1 MMKVK
6 LMLLATTTIL
16 LPQLCLA
23 DSGPYLSAGFTEI
36 HDGDTMQPAATAT
49 IGYSHPVSPFI
60 SADVSYTTTLSGGA
74 TFDNADGS
82 STVLKYNTYNIGIK
96 LEQDLGGYLFVNGRA
111 GGSYSQLEKTTITS
125 SSQDT
130 NTDASF
136 RPYAS
141 IGADIPS
148 PVQENLRLKADVIY
162 QQLAVGYYTINYVLG
177 ASLLF

>member
-1 MMKVK
+1 MKTK
-6 LMLLATTTIL
+6 LTLIATATVLLS
-16 LPQLCLA
+16 PLCFA

-36 HDGDTMQPAATAT
+36 HDGDSKQPAATAT
-49 IGYSHPVSPFI
+49 LGYSHPVSPFI
-60 SADVSYTTTLSGGA
+60 FADVSYTTTLSGGA

-82 STVLKYNTYNIGIK
+82 STVLKYNTYNVGLK
-96 LEQDLGGYLFVNGRA
+96 LEQDLGGFVIVNGRA
-111 GGSYSQLEKTTITS
+111 GGSYSQLEKTTITT

-130 NTDASF
+130 STDSSF